1 MAPGAPAFNPALRL
15 PADRPAA
22 GRRSALVISAAAYGD
37 TQLAWLRPPVSG
49 AADLTAALGDSQ
61 AGGFAVQALGNGT
74 GTETRLA
81 ISRFLAGRA
90 PDETVLLY
98 LACHAIRDHARLYFA
113 ATDTWLSYPQRSAV
127 PADAVLDELDRC
139 PARNRLL
146 ILDCCFIGGF
156 AEDRG
161 ELDLRAELALDG
173 RGVAVLAG
181 SRFREYSYEGRPTRP
196 ELPRSLFT
204 EGLAAGLASGAAD
217 ENGDGQ
223 VSVAEAYGFAYRYV
237 SRYTALQV
245 PQYYLEPGQ
254 GELVLSRAA
263 SVSGPRPD
271 GQDHPPAHPA
281 AAGRTR
287 LSGPGQDGETD
298 PVPAG
303 FAAVDPRP
311 LQAAARRTGHDT
323 PARHAGHDTPARHAG
338 HGAAARQPGH
348 GGPAGRDGTARR
360 PDRVGA
366 HESGSVRVADVPA
379 AVAPAAPPAGSRD
392 GAPAGIVVEQ
402 DKDNAYCVAF
412 SPDGLLLA
420 SGGWSRPVRLRDA
433 ATGSLVRELKSAD
446 SAYDVAFSP
455 DGTALASGGRDGAV
469 GLHDLSGKRA
479 KVRRQTGSPVR
490 ALTFSADGGVL
501 ISGHEDGVLRL
512 WDLPS
517 LSRRLELSAAG
528 ETVYGAAC
536 SLDGRLIA
544 AACAD
549 GAVRLWRAS
558 ALDDPP
564 VMLPTHTGWATGVAF
579 SPDGRQL
586 ASSGADGLVYLHDPL
601 TLEHTAVLR
610 AGDGIVNAIAVSPD
624 GSYLAAA
631 RETGAVTVWEMAT
644 SRCAT
649 LPGHAGHANDVAFS
663 PDGHLLASAG
673 KDGSVRLWR

>member
-1 MAPGAPAFNPALRL
+1 MAPGTPVFNPVLRL
-15 PADRPAA
+15 PGDRPSAA
-22 GRRSALVISAAAYGD
+22 RRSALVISAAAYGD

-49 AADLTAALGDSQ
+49 TADLAAALADPQ
-61 AGGFAVQALGNGT
+61 AGGFAVQTLGNAT

-81 ISRFLAGRA
+81 IARFLGGRS

-127 PADAVLDELDRC
+127 PAEAVLDELDRC

-146 ILDCCFIGGF
+146 VLDCCFIGGF

-173 RGVAVLAG
+173 RGIAVLAG

-204 EGLAAGLASGAAD
+204 EGLAAGLVGGAAD
-217 ENGDGQ
+217 ADGDGR
-223 VSVAEAYGFAYRYV
+223 VSVAAAYGYAYRYV

-245 PQYYLEPGQ
+245 PQYYLGPGQ
-254 GELVLSRAA
+254 GEIVLSRVPGSADPGGGAGDRPLAA
-263 SVSGPRPD
+263 ERP
-271 GQDHPPAHPA
+271 QLARP
-281 AAGRTR
+281 
-287 LSGPGQDGETD
+287 GPGMAGDAEAA
-298 PVPAG
+298 PVPVG
-303 FAAVDPRP
+303 FATVDPGPVRDGTRRAGHRP
-311 LQAAARRTGHDT
+311 GHDG
-323 PARHAGHDTPARHAG
+323 PGRRAG
-338 HGAAARQPGH
+338 HGGS
-348 GGPAGRDGTARR
+348 ARR
-360 PDRVGA
+360 AVGA
-366 HESGSVRVADVPA
+366 HESGAVRVADVPA
-379 AVAPAAPPAGSRD
+379 AVAPAAPPAGARE
-392 GAPAGIVVEQ
+392 GAPAGVVVEQ

-420 SGGWSRPVRLRDA
+420 SGGWNRPVRLRDA
-433 ATGSLVRELKSAD
+433 ASGGLVRELKSAD

-455 DGTALASGGRDGAV
+455 DGTLIASGGRDGTV

-479 KVRRQTGSPVR
+479 RARRQTGSPVR
-490 ALTFSADGGVL
+490 ALTFSPDGALLV
-501 ISGHEDGVLRL
+501 SGHEDGTVRL

-517 LSRRLELSAAG
+517 LGRRLELSAAG
-528 ETVYGAAC
+528 ETVYGAAYT
-536 SLDGRLIA
+536 LDGRLIA

-549 GAVRLWRAS
+549 GAVRLWRTS
-558 ALDDPP
+558 ALDD
-564 VMLPTHTGWATGVAF
+564 LPAVLPSHTGWATGVAF
-579 SPDGRQL
+579 SPDGRRL

-601 TLEHTAVLR
+601 TLERTMVLQ

-624 GSYLAAA
+624 GAYLAAA
-631 RETGAVTVWEMAT
+631 RETGAVTVWEMAGT
-644 SRCAT
+644 RCAT

-663 PDGHLLASAG
+663 PDGHLLGSAG